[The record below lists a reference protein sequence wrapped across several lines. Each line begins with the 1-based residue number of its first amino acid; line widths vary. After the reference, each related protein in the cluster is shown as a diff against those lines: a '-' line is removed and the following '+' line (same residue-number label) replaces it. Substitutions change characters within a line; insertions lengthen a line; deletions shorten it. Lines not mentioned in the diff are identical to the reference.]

1 MRRLRRR
8 RPRPFLKYPG
18 SLGIRDPFLRSIAD
32 MAAGREVRPC
42 NGGHLLTGRT
52 RKMKAQLDIT
62 STPADR
68 DRYVDLLRLVSIV
81 VVVFGHWL
89 MAVVIFRD
97 GSFSGTNAL
106 DEIEGIWILTW
117 LLQVMP
123 LFFFVGGFSNLRS
136 WTSTERKGLG
146 YPAFLSTRVTRLIAP
161 VLVFVAVWLPAAILL
176 ERTEGSE
183 VVATTEL
190 LAKPLWF
197 LAVYVLAVA
206 LAPVM
211 ISLHHRYRVGV
222 PAALVAGAIAVD
234 IARIGFG
241 IPYVGYLN
249 FAFVWLFAHQLGFFY
264 ADGSLTKLRPT
275 VQLTGGL
282 AALGVLVALVS
293 SGVYSPSM
301 VGMATD
307 RISNNDPPS
316 ICLIALTVWLVGL
329 AMAFRPKGCK
339 LLERPGAWKAVVI
352 GNSMIMT
359 MFLWH
364 LTALFAASVIL
375 LPAGLPQPD
384 AGTAVWW
391 LLRPVWL
398 VVLVT
403 ILAVLVAIFGRFE
416 RAALL
421 RKAQPRAR
429 ASTPATILGLAA
441 LIAALAGLA
450 IHGFAGPSQP
460 TINPTGSALA
470 SCAYLVGGYFLI
482 RPASAKGHASI
493 TRR

>member
-1 MRRLRRR
+1 
-8 RPRPFLKYPG
+8 
-18 SLGIRDPFLRSIAD
+18 
-32 MAAGREVRPC
+32 
-42 NGGHLLTGRT
+42 
-52 RKMKAQLDIT
+52 MKAQLDIT

-68 DRYVDLLRLVSIV
+68 DRYVDVLRLFSIV

-89 MAVVIFRD
+89 MGVVTFRE

-106 DEIEGIWILTW
+106 DEIEGMWVLTW
-117 LLQVMP
+117 FLQVMP

-146 YPAFLSTRVTRLIAP
+146 YPAFLSTRVARLIAP

-176 ERTEGSE
+176 EMTGDSE
-183 VVATTEL
+183 VVAATEL

-197 LAVYVLAVA
+197 LAVYLLAVA

-211 ISLHHRYRVGV
+211 ISLHRRYRVGI

-241 IPYVGYLN
+241 VPYVGYLN

-264 ADGSLTKLRPT
+264 ADGSLTKLRRPS
-275 VQLTGGL
+275 VQFTGGL

-301 VGMATD
+301 VGMVTD

-339 LLERPGAWKAVVI
+339 LLERPSAWEAVVI

-384 AGTAVWW
+384 AGTAMWW

-398 VVLVT
+398 VVLVA

-421 RKAQPRAR
+421 RKDQPRAR
-429 ASTPATILGLAA
+429 TSTPAMILGLAA

-450 IHGFAGPSQP
+450 LHGFADPSQP

-470 SCAYLVGGYFLI
+470 SCAYLLGGYFLI
-482 RPASAKGHASI
+482 RPASAKGRASI